1 MKETNP
7 FFDLPI
13 NYGIV
18 KKKEQKMGTK
28 NMSYLE
34 IVLPRKKEPGLPLLQ
49 LGFGK
54 AAQR

>member
-13 NYGIV
+13 NYEIV

-28 NMSYLE
+28 NMSYLK
-34 IVLPRKKEPGLPLLQ
+34 IVLPRKKKPALPLL
-49 LGFGK
+49 
-54 AAQR
+54 

>member
-28 NMSYLE
+28 NMSYLK
-34 IVLPRKKEPGLPLLQ
+34 IVLPRKKKPDLPLLC

-54 AAQR
+54 AAQK